1 MKVIRHN
8 DSLYIITGIFRK
20 RAWYM
25 AGLYAYEV
33 VTVPFGVTKQEVK
46 DEKAQR
52 TAKTKVSSK

>member
-25 AGLYAYEV
+25 VGQFAYEV
-33 VTVPFGVTKQEVK
+33 VTVPFNTKEVK